1 MKDPIGGTSRVGS
14 QGRNLEDLRRQN
26 LSAVLS
32 LLHANRSMSRADLT
46 HATGLNRSTVATIV
60 TELDSLQL
68 VTVSQPLD
76 TKRVGRPST
85 VIRPSPRHIAVAV
98 YPDTDAISI
107 GVVAMGGD
115 VLREFRFDVES
126 APTVVHTV
134 NTLQALLRGLE
145 LSDGGTV
152 LGIGIGVPG
161 LVDARG
167 GVVRVAPHLDWHDEP
182 IVDMVATATGLPTWA
197 ANDATCAVVAEGR
210 FGQGVD
216 EDNLVYLNGGAG
228 GIGGGAIVAGQLLSG
243 ANGYSGELGHMLVNS
258 DGAQCHCGAVGC
270 LETEVNRDDLLRV
283 VGLTDAEAGLLEQ
296 RLRDAYGT
304 DPVVTAA
311 VDRQLAFLGVALRN
325 IVNIFNPGAIVLGGF
340 LAAVRNVTQD
350 RLQEAVERAALAG
363 PSSEVKIL
371 SSNLDDNVLIGAG
384 ELVFRTILRDPASVS
399 TAVSES
405 DGETQQVAAS

>member
-14 QGRNLEDLRRQN
+14 KGRNLEDLRRQN

-32 LLHANRSMSRADLT
+32 LLHANRSMTRADLT

-60 TELDSLQL
+60 TELASLQL

-98 YPDTDAISI
+98 YPDIDAIAI
-107 GVVAMGGD
+107 GVVAMGGE
-115 VLREFRFDVES
+115 VLREFRFDVER
-126 APTVVHTV
+126 APTAVHTV

-161 LVDARG
+161 LVGARD
-167 GVVRVAPHLDWHDEP
+167 GVVRIAPHLDWYDEP
-182 IVDMVATATGLPTWA
+182 LVDMVATATGLPAWA

-210 FGQGVD
+210 FGEGVD
-216 EDNLVYLNGGAG
+216 QDNLVYLNGGAG
-228 GIGGGAIVAGQLLSG
+228 GIGGGVIVGGQLLSG

-258 DGAQCHCGAVGC
+258 DGTQCHCGAVGC

-283 VGLTDAEAGLLEQ
+283 VGLTGAEAGLLEQ

-311 VDRQLAFLGVALRN
+311 VDRQLTFLGVALRN

-350 RLQEAVERAALAG
+350 RLQEAVERAAVAG
-363 PSSEVKIL
+363 PSSDVRIV
-371 SSNLDDNVLIGAG
+371 SSSLDDNVLIGAG
-384 ELVFRTILRDPASVS
+384 ELVFQTILRDPTSVS
-399 TAVSES
+399 TAGSVS
-405 DGETQQVAAS
+405 DGDARQVAAS